1 MPCEKQQ
8 ILLQSLP
15 KSQYQQLVN
24 LFQQVKEHG
33 LESQKF
39 NQLYRALHQSQLIF
53 SFNWM
58 DWPPAQQALTNKDF
72 QFDDLS
78 LLELSQHLTA
88 IVRADYYSEGTIV
101 SAYHSGVFEKIFK
114 SMEQKIQAMNN

>member
-8 ILLQSLP
+8 IRLQSLP
-15 KSQYQQLVN
+15 KSQYQQLVS
-24 LFQQVKEHG
+24 LYHQVAEHG
-33 LESQKF
+33 LESQAF
-39 NQLYRALHQSQLIF
+39 NQLYRALHHSQLIF

-58 DWPPAQQALTNKDF
+58 DWPPAQEALNNKAY
-72 QFDDLS
+72 QFDNLS

-101 SAYHSGVFEKIFK
+101 SAYHSG
-114 SMEQKIQAMNN
+114 